1 MDRENAHIR
10 LGIYFTAV
18 NIGAVLVAT
27 LVLLKFGLI
36 SGIASFFGVVTLLTF
51 LIQRKTARDLEDDSE

>member
-18 NIGAVLVAT
+18 NIGAVLVSA
-27 LVLLKFGLI
+27 LVLLRFNLI
-36 SGIASFFGVVTLLTF
+36 AGIASFFAVVTVLTF
-51 LIQRKTARDLEDDSE
+51 IIQRKTARDLEEDTE